1 VDQKVVD
8 FDNLDDHRIAFD
20 GADFAICCLGTTRGK
35 AGKDGFV
42 KVTKEKLLSGVNVVI
57 L

>member
-1 VDQKVVD
+1 VVD